1 MFGVMHVV
9 HVSARADE
17 SIGQDS
23 TNKSNHGNVHGGCD
37 VCLKVLIKTM
47 YGLHVYIINVFHV
60 ILLPVFGAFL
70 MNIKFGVILHKD

>member
-37 VCLKVLIKTM
+37 VCLKVLIETECM
-47 YGLHVYIINVFHV
+47 DYCTCTYY
-60 ILLPVFGAFL
+60 
-70 MNIKFGVILHKD
+70 

>member
-23 TNKSNHGNVHGGCD
+23 TNRV
-37 VCLKVLIKTM
+37 TM
-47 YGLHVYIINVFHV
+47 VTYTEAVMFV
-60 ILLPVFGAFL
+60 
-70 MNIKFGVILHKD
+70 

>member
-37 VCLKVLIKTM
+37 VCLKVLIETECMDYM
-47 YGLHVYIINVFHV
+47 Y
-60 ILLPVFGAFL
+60 ILLMFS
-70 MNIKFGVILHKD
+70 M